1 MLVLFVCDSGTGFE
15 TTKEMVRRGCN
26 TIITC
31 RSQSKIDTTIE
42 RIQRELQNESSRLTG
57 SNIGKIEGVIMDLC
71 SKKSIDA
78 AVGTILGKNVDI
90 CILYNNAG
98 AWLSNVHITEDG
110 IEAQWQA
117 NYLSPF
123 YFTKKLLPNIKA
135 CAKKL
140 QYGRIINVASIVCY
154 VLTDNVL

>member
-1 MLVLFVCDSGTGFE
+1 
-15 TTKEMVRRGCN
+15 MVGRGCN

-42 RIQRELQNESSRLTG
+42 RIKRELQNESSSLKG
-57 SNIGKIEGVIMDLC
+57 GNIGRIDGVIMDLC
-71 SKKSIDA
+71 SKKSVDA
-78 AVGTILGKNVDI
+78 AVATIIGKGVNI
-90 CILYNNAG
+90 CILFNNAG

-140 QYGRIINVASIVCY
+140 QYGRIVNVASIVCPTIIY
-154 VLTDNVL
+154 CPCIIVVSCFFISKPDKS

>member
-1 MLVLFVCDSGTGFE
+1 
-15 TTKEMVRRGCN
+15 MVRRGCN

-42 RIQRELQNESSRLTG
+42 RIQHELQNESKLKDG
-57 SNIGKIEGVIMDLC
+57 NIGKIEGVIMDLC
-71 SKKSIDA
+71 SKKSVDA
-78 AVGTILGKNVDI
+78 AVATILGKGVDI

-98 AWLSNVHITEDG
+98 AWLSNIHISEDG
-110 IEAQWQA
+110 IEAQWQT

-140 QYGRIINVASIVCY
+140 QYGRIVNVSSMVCLY
-154 VLTDNVL
+154 FISRLQFLVFFCFFFVFFVAF